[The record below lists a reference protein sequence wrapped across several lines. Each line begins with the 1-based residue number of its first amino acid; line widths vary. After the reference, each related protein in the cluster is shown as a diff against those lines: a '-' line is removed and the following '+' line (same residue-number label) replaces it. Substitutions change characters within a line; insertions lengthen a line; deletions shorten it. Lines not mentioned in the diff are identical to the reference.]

1 MNHNPNTTSNLGAGL
16 VVTETGH
23 GTARVY
29 LSPALL
35 SAITG
40 SHK

>member
-1 MNHNPNTTSNLGAGL
+1 MNHNPNTTTLGAGL

-35 SAITG
+35 TAITG
-40 SHK
+40 TAK